1 MICLNLTVC
10 TAESQSLHRWLA
22 MFSLFCHLLGQLLPL
37 LSVQMEKHLHPQD
50 HFIQTELK
58 DIYFVSGDHTVKLID
73 CHIGK
78 CLKVLSG
85 HHNTN

>member
-85 HHNTN
+85 NHNTN